1 MILHVACETRQ
12 ATKKLSARSWIS
24 RSVESRK
31 KLSGEAKPI
40 SPKRKESVTP
50 AASGVKPH
58 RARCSGQKRPFEFLD
73 TTAAPNLPW
82 KQYLNGFIR
91 TTRLWFKGKSIVQPV
106 TVRIAIW
113 NIGSCCPTIRSSMST
128 SWLTERKAAEER
140 IRRQE
145 AEFRQI
151 LDLAPQQVRV
161 YGPGGERLYANR
173 IALDYYGVSLEE
185 WQQTTGLSFRSS
197 LFVHPDD
204 RERATRDF
212 DANRSSGSAYES
224 ELRVR
229 GADGNYRWF
238 LARHNPL
245 HDDKGQVKHW
255 YVALTDIDERKRA
268 EERLQQE
275 NVALREEIDKA
286 SMFEEIVGTSPA
298 LKSVLSRISK
308 VAPSDSTVLIT
319 GETGTGKELVARA
332 IHRRSHRASR
342 AFVSVNCAAIPRDLI
357 ASELFGHEKGS
368 FTG

>member
-1 MILHVACETRQ
+1 
-12 ATKKLSARSWIS
+12 
-24 RSVESRK
+24 
-31 KLSGEAKPI
+31 
-40 SPKRKESVTP
+40 
-50 AASGVKPH
+50 
-58 RARCSGQKRPFEFLD
+58 
-73 TTAAPNLPW
+73 
-82 KQYLNGFIR
+82 
-91 TTRLWFKGKSIVQPV
+91 
-106 TVRIAIW
+106 
-113 NIGSCCPTIRSSMST
+113 MST
-128 SWLTERKAAEER
+128 SWLTQRKIRRANLEFIGAVTDITERKAAEER

-145 AEFRQI
+145 AEFGRFWTS
-151 LDLAPQQVRV
+151 APQQVRV

-229 GADGNYRWF
+229 RADGNYRWF

-275 NVALREEIDKA
+275 NVALREEIDKLRC
-286 SMFEEIVGTSPA
+286 
-298 LKSVLSRISK
+298 LKRLLE
-308 VAPSDSTVLIT
+308 PLP
-319 GETGTGKELVARA
+319 L
-332 IHRRSHRASR
+332 
-342 AFVSVNCAAIPRDLI
+342 
-357 ASELFGHEKGS
+357 
-368 FTG
+368 